1 MYLVRRPSRGVPG
14 GLAGPAFFEEQS
26 SGMNQRILT
35 LSIGLAVAASASA
48 GEAPNLATQKD
59 KESYVVGYQYG
70 ANLLSQGLRLNPG
83 PFLAGLEQAQQG
95 QPSALSP
102 EETKAVHRGLQVQ
115 TMAHRHQ
122 EYMQQAEKTLEAGR
136 AFLVENAKKEG
147 VKTLPSGLQYKVLV
161 EGSGASPQETDTV
174 TINYRGILVDGS
186 EFDSSY
192 TRGHP
197 ETVDVNALIPGW
209 REALPMMKVGS
220 KWQLFVPTE
229 LAYGKENI
237 GRIPPNSALI
247 FEIELLSI
255 GMPENPAEGGQPD
268 QAPAP
273 SRSGG

>member
-1 MYLVRRPSRGVPG
+1 
-14 GLAGPAFFEEQS
+14 
-26 SGMNQRILT
+26 MNQRILT
-35 LSIGLAVAASASA
+35 LSIGLAVAASALAA
-48 GEAPNLATQKD
+48 GEAPSLATQKD

-115 TMAHRHQ
+115 SMAHRHQ
-122 EYMQQAEKTLEAGR
+122 EYMQQAEKALEAGR
-136 AFLVENAKKEG
+136 AYLAESAKKEG

-174 TINYRGILVDGS
+174 TMNYRGTLVDGT

-197 ETVDVNALIPGW
+197 ETLDVNALIPGW

-247 FEIELLSI
+247 FEIELLGI
-255 GMPENPAEGGQPD
+255 APPETPTEGEAPEPQPAGG
-268 QAPAP
+268 
-273 SRSGG
+273 